1 MLLLVRYETTNSIMH
16 TQNSLYRKVNDS
28 RVLFSEKQVFGETL
42 DVENEIRWK
51 TSEFEPF
58 HCRITFSFIF
68 LSQRK
73 MISGFNSF
81 LCSNTTKQDV
91 HIQVHHCLHI
101 KHLIGV
107 YSRQPFTEINSEDA
121 TNTRRNVNIRFLDRL
136 KLLFLK
142 QMEVVKNFTTGL
154 DKADTLFM

>member
-1 MLLLVRYETTNSIMH
+1 LRHVLHLWASVAAPKQNNATLRRNFTEAAPHRHYEAMFTQMLLLVRYETTNSIMH

-81 LCSNTTKQDV
+81 LCSNTTK
-91 HIQVHHCLHI
+91 
-101 KHLIGV
+101 
-107 YSRQPFTEINSEDA
+107 
-121 TNTRRNVNIRFLDRL
+121 
-136 KLLFLK
+136 
-142 QMEVVKNFTTGL
+142 
-154 DKADTLFM
+154 